1 MSRVLHP
8 LGLQQDVVA
17 MLVLGNQA
25 VLDDKSTLPT
35 KRRLQ
40 ASTCSCLIVPTAALQ
55 GLEPYWFVSAFHVF
69 LSLFSSVYLLL
80 PNFPFFFFVILRF
93 TSFFP
98 CFYLCFFI
106 SFHHLY
112 FDFLRFFLHFLC
124 FSLCF
129 FVSFHHLSLNSC
141 LLFSARSVLY

>member
-1 MSRVLHP
+1 MVQEGSRTSP
-8 LGLQQDVVA
+8 KCGQKQSEIGQPIQKNEA
-17 MLVLGNQA
+17 
-25 VLDDKSTLPT
+25 
-35 KRRLQ
+35 
-40 ASTCSCLIVPTAALQ
+40 CLICGSYISLIVRVASVFGQALTQ
-55 GLEPYWFVSAFHVF
+55 SWFFWSLFP
-69 LSLFSSVYLLL
+69 LFSSVYLLL

-141 LLFSARSVLY
+141 LLFSACSVLY